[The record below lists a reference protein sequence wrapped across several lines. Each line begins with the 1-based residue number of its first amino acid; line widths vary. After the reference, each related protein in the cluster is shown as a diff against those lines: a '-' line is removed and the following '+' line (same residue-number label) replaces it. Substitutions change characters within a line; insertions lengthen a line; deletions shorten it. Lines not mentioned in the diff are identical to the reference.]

1 MSYLRRKWFGA
12 LVAVSFGSLWL
23 AGCTTDLAA
32 KDFLISTLVRTVF
45 QALGQQLQANIVAS
59 N

>member
-1 MSYLRRKWFGA
+1 MSFLRRKWVGA
-12 LVAVSFGSLWL
+12 LVAMSFGSLWL

-32 KDFLISTLVRTVF
+32 KDFLISTLLRTVF
-45 QALGQQLQANIVAS
+45 QAIGQQLQANVVAS